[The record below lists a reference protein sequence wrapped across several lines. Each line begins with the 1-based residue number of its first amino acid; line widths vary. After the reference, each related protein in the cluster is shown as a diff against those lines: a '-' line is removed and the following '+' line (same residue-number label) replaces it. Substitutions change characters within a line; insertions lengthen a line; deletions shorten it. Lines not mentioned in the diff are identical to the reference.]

1 MLFNNQHPPL
11 EISPTDQ
18 RVWKEHPITRA
29 FVFSFRPIQNQT
41 WIQRQTAGW
50 GRSNSACLSSALA
63 KSSWSSSLRRG
74 GLITRLIRHHTFSSL
89 SQTPA
94 SAQSCQ
100 MCRRGRRNK
109 TPSRP
114 ITRLNRTRFSW
125 HLFTTE
131 NFDYEKS
138 TREIQEDW
146 RTGFPFPLPEILFF
160 DFFFLRGV
168 TVSDNWPWNWYEAKK
183 KRTSKWNR
191 SCQGNFAKPAA
202 VRDNRSHATFKLW
215 ESSAEQFILKMQKEK
230 GRFMKKA
237 PSNPRPWK
245 EQLNNRDLTCFLSVY

>member
-1 MLFNNQHPPL
+1 M
-11 EISPTDQ
+11 
-18 RVWKEHPITRA
+18 
-29 FVFSFRPIQNQT
+29 FSFRPIQNQT

-114 ITRLNRTRFSW
+114 ITRLNRTRYSW

-183 KRTSKWNR
+183 KK
-191 SCQGNFAKPAA
+191 NFKMKQIMSGKFCKAGGGE
-202 VRDNRSHATFKLW
+202 RSHATFKLW

>member
-160 DFFFLRGV
+160 DFFSCAVWQSQITDPETDMKL
-168 TVSDNWPWNWYEAKK
+168 KK
-183 KRTSKWNR
+183 KSSKWNR

-202 VRDNRSHATFKLW
+202 VREVMQH
-215 ESSAEQFILKMQKEK
+215 SSSERVLQNSSSLKCKKKKVYEK
-230 GRFMKKA
+230 GPIKSSSLKRTA
-237 PSNPRPWK
+237 
-245 EQLNNRDLTCFLSVY
+245 E

>member
-1 MLFNNQHPPL
+1 M
-11 EISPTDQ
+11 
-18 RVWKEHPITRA
+18 
-29 FVFSFRPIQNQT
+29 FSFRPIQNQT

-183 KRTSKWNR
+183 KK
-191 SCQGNFAKPAA
+191 NFKMKQIMSGKFCKAGGGE
-202 VRDNRSHATFKLW
+202 RSHATFKLW

-230 GRFMKKA
+230 GLRK
-237 PSNPRPWK
+237 RPHQILVLEKNSWIIEIWLVFCLFTK
-245 EQLNNRDLTCFLSVY
+245 T

>member
-1 MLFNNQHPPL
+1 
-11 EISPTDQ
+11 
-18 RVWKEHPITRA
+18 
-29 FVFSFRPIQNQT
+29 
-41 WIQRQTAGW
+41 
-50 GRSNSACLSSALA
+50 
-63 KSSWSSSLRRG
+63 
-74 GLITRLIRHHTFSSL
+74 
-89 SQTPA
+89 
-94 SAQSCQ
+94 

-202 VRDNRSHATFKLW
+202 ARDNRSHATFKLW

-230 GRFMKKA
+230 GRFIKKA

-245 EQLNNRDLTCFLSVY
+245 KQLNNRDLTCFLSVY

>member
-1 MLFNNQHPPL
+1 M
-11 EISPTDQ
+11 
-18 RVWKEHPITRA
+18 
-29 FVFSFRPIQNQT
+29 FSFRPIQNQT

-191 SCQGNFAKPAA
+191 SCPGNFAKLAA
-202 VRDNRSHATFKLW
+202 ARDNRSHATLKVLERVLQNSSSLKCKKKKEGLW
-215 ESSAEQFILKMQKEK
+215 KRPHQILVLEK
-230 GRFMKKA
+230 NSWIIEIWLVFCLFTK
-237 PSNPRPWK
+237 
-245 EQLNNRDLTCFLSVY
+245 T

>member
-74 GLITRLIRHHTFSSL
+74 GLITRLIQHHTFFFSVSDTCL
-89 SQTPA
+89 STELPNVSPRQTEQNAVPSDHTSEQDSVQLTFVYNRELWLWKIHA
-94 SAQSCQ
+94 RDT
-100 MCRRGRRNK
+100 RRL
-109 TPSRP
+109 TD
-114 ITRLNRTRFSW
+114 RFSISSPRDFVFW
-125 HLFTTE
+125 
-131 NFDYEKS
+131 
-138 TREIQEDW
+138 
-146 RTGFPFPLPEILFF
+146 
-160 DFFFLRGV
+160 FFFLAV
-168 TVSDNWPWNWYEAKK
+168 WQSQITDPETDMKLKK
-183 KRTSKWNR
+183 KSSKWNR

-202 VRDNRSHATFKLW
+202 VREVMQHSSSERVLQNSSSLKCKKKKEGLW
-215 ESSAEQFILKMQKEK
+215 KRPHQILVLEK
-230 GRFMKKA
+230 NSWIIEIWLVFCLFTK
-237 PSNPRPWK
+237 
-245 EQLNNRDLTCFLSVY
+245 T

>member
-18 RVWKEHPITRA
+18 RVRKEHLITRA

-63 KSSWSSSLRRG
+63 KSSWSSSLRSG

-183 KRTSKWNR
+183 KKNFKMKQIMSGKFCKAGGSERQQKSCNIQALGEFCRT
-191 SCQGNFAKPAA
+191 
-202 VRDNRSHATFKLW
+202 VH
-215 ESSAEQFILKMQKEK
+215 
-230 GRFMKKA
+230 
-237 PSNPRPWK
+237 PSNAKRK
-245 EQLNNRDLTCFLSVY
+245 RKVYKKGPIKSSSLKKTAE

>member
-168 TVSDNWPWNWYEAKK
+168 TVSDNWPWNWYETKK
-183 KRTSKWNR
+183 KWNR

-202 VRDNRSHATFKLW
+202 ARDNRSHATFKLW

-230 GRFMKKA
+230 GRFIKKA

>member
-1 MLFNNQHPPL
+1 MLFNNLHPPL

-29 FVFSFRPIQNQT
+29 FVFPFRPIQNQT

-160 DFFFLRGV
+160 DFFACAVWQSQITDPETDMKL
-168 TVSDNWPWNWYEAKK
+168 KK
-183 KRTSKWNR
+183 KELQNETDH
-191 SCQGNFAKPAA
+191 
-202 VRDNRSHATFKLW
+202 VREILQSRRQW
-215 ESSAEQFILKMQKEK
+215 ETTEVMQHSSSGRVLQNSSSLKCKKKKE
-230 GRFMKKA
+230 G
-237 PSNPRPWK
+237 
-245 EQLNNRDLTCFLSVY
+245 L

>member
-74 GLITRLIRHHTFSSL
+74 GLITRLIQHHTFFFSVSDTCL
-89 SQTPA
+89 STELPNVSPRQTEQNAVPSDHTSEQDSVQLTFVYNRELWLWKIHA
-94 SAQSCQ
+94 RDT
-100 MCRRGRRNK
+100 RRL
-109 TPSRP
+109 TD
-114 ITRLNRTRFSW
+114 RFSISSPRDFVFW
-125 HLFTTE
+125 
-131 NFDYEKS
+131 
-138 TREIQEDW
+138 
-146 RTGFPFPLPEILFF
+146 
-160 DFFFLRGV
+160 FFFLRGV

-202 VRDNRSHATFKLW
+202 ARDNRSHATFKLW

-230 GRFMKKA
+230 GRFIKKGPIKSSSLKRTA
-237 PSNPRPWK
+237 
-245 EQLNNRDLTCFLSVY
+245 E

>member
-18 RVWKEHPITRA
+18 RVRKEHLITRA

-146 RTGFPFPLPEILFF
+146 QTGFPFPLPEILFF

-183 KRTSKWNR
+183 KISKWNR

-202 VRDNRSHATFKLW
+202 VREVMQH
-215 ESSAEQFILKMQKEK
+215 SSSERVLQNSSSLKC
-230 GRFMKKA
+230 KK
-237 PSNPRPWK
+237 K
-245 EQLNNRDLTCFLSVY
+245 KV

>member
-1 MLFNNQHPPL
+1 M
-11 EISPTDQ
+11 
-18 RVWKEHPITRA
+18 
-29 FVFSFRPIQNQT
+29 FSFRPIQNQT

-202 VRDNRSHATFKLW
+202 VREVMQH
-215 ESSAEQFILKMQKEK
+215 SSSERVLQNSSSLKCKKKKE
-230 GRFMKKA
+230 G
-237 PSNPRPWK
+237 
-245 EQLNNRDLTCFLSVY
+245 L

>member
-18 RVWKEHPITRA
+18 RVQKEHLITRA

-202 VRDNRSHATFKLW
+202 ARDNRSHATFKLW

-230 GRFMKKA
+230 GRFIKKA

>member
-1 MLFNNQHPPL
+1 
-11 EISPTDQ
+11 
-18 RVWKEHPITRA
+18 
-29 FVFSFRPIQNQT
+29 
-41 WIQRQTAGW
+41 
-50 GRSNSACLSSALA
+50 
-63 KSSWSSSLRRG
+63 
-74 GLITRLIRHHTFSSL
+74 
-89 SQTPA
+89 
-94 SAQSCQ
+94 

-202 VRDNRSHATFKLW
+202 ARDNRSHATFKLW